1 MTRKMKDIGIEWIG
15 EIPESWSLNKLKNFY
30 TFSKGK
36 NANIYTKEYLGNYQG
51 SYPVYSGQ
59 TENNGILGY
68 LDTYEYDINQCLFTT
83 TVGAKVMT
91 LKILEGKFSLSQ
103 NCLIMIKHNEI
114 NQKYIYYYLE
124 SLFGYEKSRIP
135 SYMQPSLRI
144 EDLKKYT
151 ILFPTIKE
159 QKKIANFLDMQTSL
173 IDSIIEDTKQSIQ
186 ELNQYKQSLITE
198 IVTKGLDKNIDLKD
212 SGIEWIGEY
221 PSHWNVNKVNRLF
234 EIKKDIANENGYDVL
249 SVTQKG
255 LKVKDIT
262 KNEGQMASDYSK
274 YQIVHKDDFVMN
286 HMDLLTGWVDCS
298 IYEGV
303 TSPDYR
309 VFKNR
314 NYRVAN
320 NSYYKYVFQ
329 ACYTNRIF
337 YGLGQGVS
345 NLGRW
350 RLQTDKF
357 INFYLPIP
365 PLVEQEAISQFLMKK
380 EREIDELIA
389 EKQNLIS
396 EYESYKKS
404 MVYEYVTGKKEIL
417 S

>member
-303 TSPDYR
+303 PSPDYR